1 MSVIWL
7 RISWCQNADIT
18 TSRLPIGLRL
28 SPLDKRRAC
37 DGSSIIYNRL
47 QAYDSRLSGFLH
59 EAGTRVGAVPAM
71 LAIDR
76 EGGAPADDR
85 LDQALGE

>member
-1 MSVIWL
+1 MSVILL

-18 TSRLPIGLRL
+18 ACLPIGLRL

-37 DGSSIIYNRL
+37 DGSSILYNRL

-59 EAGTRVGAVPAM
+59 EASTRVGAVPAM
-71 LAIDR
+71 LAVDR
-76 EGGAPADDR
+76 DGRAPVDDR
-85 LDQALGE
+85 PAQALGE